1 MSRFTG
7 SRLSG
12 FSIPLRLGRTVAAGL
27 TGMLPAA
34 MTALFLATAPVQAAE
49 LDKTA
54 VETIVR
60 EYLIQNPEVIR
71 EALIELDRREKEAE
85 QNARLKAVSDSSDI
99 LFNSTRQ
106 VVLGNPEG
114 KVTLVE
120 FFDYNC
126 GYCKRAHG
134 DMTKL
139 IEENPDLRVVLK
151 EFPVLGQGSVEAAQV
166 AVAVNAVAPE
176 KYEAFHE
183 ALLMQR
189 GQANRDAALKAATDL
204 GISEADITKAGN
216 AELAAETIE
225 EVYSLANRL
234 GLTGTPSYVIGNE
247 VVMGAVGYDELKSKL
262 DAMGTCGQTT
272 C

>member
-1 MSRFTG
+1 MPRLFGFSFPVRFDRTAAAGFTG
-7 SRLSG
+7 TLSA
-12 FSIPLRLGRTVAAGL
+12 ITAA
-27 TGMLPAA
+27 
-34 MTALFLATAPVQAAE
+34 FLIATAPVQAAE
-49 LDKTA
+49 LDKPA

-60 EYLIQNPEVIR
+60 EYLMQNPEVIR
-71 EALIELDRREKEAE
+71 EALIELDRREKAAEEA
-85 QNARLKAVSDSSDI
+85 ARLKAVSDSSDV

-139 IEENPDLRVVLK
+139 IENNPDLRIVLK

-189 GQANRDAALKAATDL
+189 GQANREAALKAATDL
-204 GISEADITKAGN
+204 GIKETDITKPGN

-247 VVMGAVGYDELKSKL
+247 VVMGAVGYDELNSKL
-262 DAMGTCGQTT
+262 EAMGACGQTT